1 MVVLLLSEERMRML
15 FPALRRM
22 SLASTVLPLTVMSSL
37 AMTAYPVQ
45 KTASIRYAS
54 NSIMNFSL

>member
-1 MVVLLLSEERMRML
+1 ML

-22 SLASTVLPLTVMSSL
+22 SFALTVLPLTVMSSL